1 MVTKID
7 IRIAFRKETGHLW
20 DDEVEKN
27 PEVEYL
33 LEKLLKHEN
42 DFLELIQLFD
52 DDEK

>member
-7 IRIAFRKETGHLW
+7 IRIAFRKETGHSW
-20 DDEVEKN
+20 DDEVEEN

-33 LEKLLKHEN
+33 LEKLLKYEN
-42 DFLELIQLFD
+42 DFLELMQLFD